1 MSCSDF
7 SDDSLEQSSPKDKI
21 KYAHKKISLAKYHQ
35 SFKCCDIMSVPL
47 YSGPVSLQN
56 LKKIEVNGIKIL
68 TLTNADVT
76 KVCIKE
82 CN

>member
-7 SDDSLEQSSPKDKI
+7 SDDSLEQSSSKDEI
-21 KYAHKKISLAKYHQ
+21 KYDHKKISLTKYQ

-47 YSGPVSLQN
+47 YSGPVSLHDI
-56 LKKIEVNGIKIL
+56 KRIEVNGVQIL

-76 KVCIKE
+76 KVCIQK
-82 CN
+82 CY